1 MSYIR
6 AERTLPPHLIAEIQK
21 YVEGV
26 QLYIPRKDGEHLGW
40 GEKNGTRD
48 RLRRRNEEIRN
59 RKACG
64 ESVAELAEC
73 YHLSVD
79 SIRKILM
86 R

>member
-6 AERTLPPHLIAEIQK
+6 AESTLPPYLIEEIQK

-26 QLYIPRKDGEHLGW
+26 QIYIPRKDGEHLGW

-48 RLRRRNEEIRN
+48 RLRLRNREIRQ
-59 RKACG
+59 RRAAG
-64 ESVAELAEC
+64 ESVASLADS

-79 SIRKILM
+79 SIRKILLS
-86 R
+86 